1 MINNNNNFSG
11 IGSMSASVYYGDG
24 QYLTGVIG
32 VTGSNGTSG
41 TSGNNGT
48 SGSSGSDGDRYHTT
62 SSSSLTL
69 NSSGTASIITDD
81 LYLDYSIAQTIIIAY
96 DLNHHQHG
104 SVISYDQSTGVL
116 VFDKTNKTGTGT
128 YTSWSVNLDGAV
140 GIAGTSG
147 TSGSAGTSGTSQTAA
162 GSFGITVD
170 GGGSVIPTGLRG
182 FVVMPYS
189 GTITEWTIIGDQSG
203 SAVVDIWKVAY
214 AGMPPD
220 VGDSITASAKPTL
233 TSSQT
238 AQSSTLTGWTTSVT
252 SGDVIAFNV
261 NSATTVTR
269 LNLSIKIT
277 KS

>member
-11 IGSMSASVYYGDG
+11 ISSMSASVYYGDG
-24 QYLTGVIG
+24 QYLTGVSG
-32 VTGSNGTSG
+32 GATGSNGTSG
-41 TSGNNGT
+41 TSGNN
-48 SGSSGSDGDRYHTT
+48 GSDGDRYHTT

-81 LYLDYSIAQTIIIAY
+81 LYLDYSIGQTIIIAY

-128 YTSWSVNLDGAV
+128 YTSWDVNLDGAV
-140 GIAGTSG
+140 GVAGTS
-147 TSGSAGTSGTSQTAA
+147 GTSGTSQTAA

-182 FVVMPYS
+182 FVVIPYS
-189 GTITEWTIIGDQSG
+189 GTITEWTIIADQSG
-203 SAVVDIWKVAY
+203 SAVVDIWKSTY
-214 AGMPPD
+214 AGAPPTIANT
-220 VGDSITASAKPTL
+220 ITASAKPTL
-233 TSSQT
+233 TASQK

-252 SGDVIAFNV
+252 TGDVIGFNV
-261 NSATTVTR
+261 DSASTVTR

>member
-11 IGSMSASVYYGDG
+11 IDSMSASVYYGDG
-24 QYLTGVIG
+24 QYLTGV
-32 VTGSNGTSG
+32 SG
-41 TSGNNGT
+41 
-48 SGSSGSDGDRYHTT
+48 
-62 SSSSLTL
+62 
-69 NSSGTASIITDD
+69 
-81 LYLDYSIAQTIIIAY
+81 
-96 DLNHHQHG
+96 
-104 SVISYDQSTGVL
+104 
-116 VFDKTNKTGTGT
+116 
-128 YTSWSVNLDGAV
+128 
-140 GIAGTSG
+140 
-147 TSGSAGTSGTSQTAA
+147 AA

-203 SAVVDIWKVAY
+203 SAVIDIWKVAY

-220 VGDSITASAKPTL
+220 IGDSITASAKPTL

-261 NSATTVTR
+261 NSASTVTR

>member
-24 QYLTGVIG
+24 QYLTGIIG
-32 VTGSNGTSG
+32 TTGSNGTNGTSG
-41 TSGNNGT
+41 TSGYNGT
-48 SGSSGSDGDRYHTT
+48 SGSSGSAGT
-62 SSSSLTL
+62 SGL
-69 NSSGTASIITDD
+69 NGSSGS
-81 LYLDYSIAQTIIIAY
+81 SG
-96 DLNHHQHG
+96 LNG
-104 SVISYDQSTGVL
+104 S
-116 VFDKTNKTGTGT
+116 
-128 YTSWSVNLDGAV
+128 
-140 GIAGTSG
+140 SG

-182 FVVMPYS
+182 FVLMPYS

-220 VGDSITASAKPTL
+220 VGDSITGSALPTL

-269 LNLSIKIT
+269 LNLSVKIT